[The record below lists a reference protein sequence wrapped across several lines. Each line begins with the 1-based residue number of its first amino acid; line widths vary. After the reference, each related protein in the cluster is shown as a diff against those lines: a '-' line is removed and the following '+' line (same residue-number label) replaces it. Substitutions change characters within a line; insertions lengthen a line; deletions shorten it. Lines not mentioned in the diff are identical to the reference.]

1 MRKNNFIPLIL
12 HLAFVLSLFAGCRK
26 ATTPRPYA
34 YFRIDLP
41 EPAYQPVE
49 TDTILPV
56 SFEMSKYAEISTY
69 RKHEDW
75 INVDYPQW
83 NARIHCSYMHINRD
97 TFAIVTEE
105 SRDLAY
111 KHTMKANAIME
122 TRYENDTNHVYGIL
136 YEITGNAAS
145 PAQFYMTDSCHH
157 FLRGSLYF
165 NNLPNAD
172 SIAPVSEFILNDMM
186 HLIETLRWK

>member
-1 MRKNNFIPLIL
+1 MKKSSILVLLITAL
-12 HLAFVLSLFAGCRK
+12 VVAACTKV
-26 ATTPRPYA
+26 TMPRPYA

-41 EPAYQPVE
+41 EPSYHPVE
-49 TDTILPV
+49 QDTVLPI
-56 SFEMSKYAEISTY
+56 SFEVSDYAEISTY
-69 RKHEDW
+69 RQHDDW

-97 TFAIVTEE
+97 TFAIASEE

-111 KHTMKANAIME
+111 KHTMKANAIYE
-122 TRYENDTNHVYGIL
+122 NRYENDTNKVYGIL

-145 PAQFYMTDSCHH
+145 PIQFYMSDSCKH

-165 NNLPNAD
+165 NNLPNSD
-172 SIAPVSEFILNDMM
+172 SVAPVCEFILNDML
-186 HLIETLRWK
+186 HLVETLRWK